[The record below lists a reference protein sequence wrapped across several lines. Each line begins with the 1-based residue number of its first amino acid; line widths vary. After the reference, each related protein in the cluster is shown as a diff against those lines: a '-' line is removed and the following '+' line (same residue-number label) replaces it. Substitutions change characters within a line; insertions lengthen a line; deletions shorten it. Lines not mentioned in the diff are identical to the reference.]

1 MGFGAVAFAMS
12 DSFLVSFLARAL
24 VGFGGSVIFLAILRF
39 AVTWFRADEYATVTG
54 LTIGVSALGGIIAT
68 TPLAIAASV
77 IGWRSSMLVIGSLCV
92 VSALFIFLSVRDRPV
107 DETDSESPELTAD
120 GGPTS
125 LRDDL
130 RSVLGGSDVW
140 ALGILNFL
148 ILGVNFTI
156 IGLWASRISS
166 TSTTFP
172 SRARRCTS
180 SLATSACL
188 LVGRQRLSPLFGWIA
203 DRTAAHTALVLI
215 STLVFCV
222 VFGTLSAL
230 GTPPLAF
237 VGILFFTA
245 MFVNGGVSLA
255 FTVGRQRHP
264 DEVSGTVKRDNKQRR
279 LLRGCRRAAVM
290 GMVLDVFW
298 TGKIVDGTPVYSFTG
313 YRVAFGIATVAG
325 FAALACALW
334 IHQTRRPR

>member
-1 MGFGAVAFAMS
+1 
-12 DSFLVSFLARAL
+12 
-24 VGFGGSVIFLAILRF
+24 
-39 AVTWFRADEYATVTG
+39 
-54 LTIGVSALGGIIAT
+54 
-68 TPLAIAASV
+68 
-77 IGWRSSMLVIGSLCV
+77 MLVIGSLCV

-156 IGLWASRISS
+156 IGLWGVPYLVHLYDLSVARAS
-166 TSTTFP
+166 
-172 SRARRCTS
+172 
-180 SLATSACL
+180 LYV
-188 LVGRQRLSPLFGWIA
+188 LVGNVGLLIGSPLFGWIA

-264 DEVSGTVKRDNKQRR
+264 DEVSGTVSGTINSV
-279 LLRGCRRAAVM
+279 GYFGAAVVVPAVM

>member
-1 MGFGAVAFAMS
+1 
-12 DSFLVSFLARAL
+12 
-24 VGFGGSVIFLAILRF
+24 
-39 AVTWFRADEYATVTG
+39 
-54 LTIGVSALGGIIAT
+54 
-68 TPLAIAASV
+68 
-77 IGWRSSMLVIGSLCV
+77 MLVIGSLCV

-156 IGLWASRISS
+156 IGLWGVPYLVHLYDLSR
-166 TSTTFP
+166 
-172 SRARRCTS
+172 RARVAVRP
-180 SLATSACL
+180 
-188 LVGRQRLSPLFGWIA
+188 RWQRRPLIGSPLFGWIA

-264 DEVSGTVKRDNKQRR
+264 DEVSGTVSGTINSV
-279 LLRGCRRAAVM
+279 GYFGGAAVPAVM

>member
-156 IGLWASRISS
+156 IGLWGVPYLVHLYDLSVARVAVRPRWQRRPAYWLTAVWVDCGPYRRSHRAGVDLNARVLCRLRHPFSSR
-166 TSTTFP
+166 
-172 SRARRCTS
+172 
-180 SLATSACL
+180 
-188 LVGRQRLSPLFGWIA
+188 
-203 DRTAAHTALVLI
+203 DTA
-215 STLVFCV
+215 
-222 VFGTLSAL
+222 
-230 GTPPLAF
+230 LAF

-264 DEVSGTVKRDNKQRR
+264 
-279 LLRGCRRAAVM
+279 
-290 GMVLDVFW
+290 
-298 TGKIVDGTPVYSFTG
+298 
-313 YRVAFGIATVAG
+313 
-325 FAALACALW
+325 
-334 IHQTRRPR
+334 TR